1 MEERGERKIDIFVLL
16 EDVEHAEALPEHL
29 LNIVSDQ
36 VLEYLGR
43 CFRIL
48 GVEKDLKIALS
59 RRLLE
64 FYIAPEEAVDADRL
78 ADRQGG
84 RDGGADLDLL
94 HAV

>member
-1 MEERGERKIDIFVLL
+1 MEEGGEGQIDVLVFF

-36 VLEYLGR
+36 VLECLGR

-78 ADRQGG
+78 ADRQRG

-94 HAV
+94 HAI